1 VRTQLRL
8 SVVVLAVLVLCATSV
23 LTFAQ
28 SSNATINTVVPSL
41 VDFTGAA
48 RDAAGKP
55 LAGVVGITF
64 SLYRE
69 ESGGSALWI
78 ETLNV
83 HADPAGHYKVSL
95 GAEKPLSKDLF
106 GAGEARW
113 LGVQISGQSEQTRVL
128 LVSVPY
134 ALKAQDAETLG
145 GMPASAFLKATTGS
159 DGSAKGTDKPQALP
173 PTVHG
178 NGTIGYVPLWTA
190 KNIIDKS
197 SLFQSGVNVGVGT
210 TTPAA
215 LFDLNGTGN
224 IRNTLTLFPNGAA
237 NTLAISGTA
246 FNIDHTGIITFAT
259 GQTFPG
265 KGGTGTVTSVGLAAP
280 TSDFTVSGSPVTSA
294 GTLSFA
300 WNQAPTASSIANAIV
315 KRDSSGNFST
325 NSVTA
330 LSSVVT
336 PLVTTNA
343 VSTLTLSAATTNP
356 VAVSGV
362 SSASNATA
370 ISGHA
375 TSTGSGTAYGVLG
388 GADGPFGVGVW
399 GYSNGNAGY
408 GVQGKG
414 VQNGVFGWS
423 VANSAQWN
431 VMGNVGVQGDT
442 AVSNGTGILGTADTG
457 HGGWFINNDTGISTT
472 LVVQN
477 LSGSGWLMEADNATK
492 GLMALDGAG
501 NFEIA
506 GAISKAGGSFKI
518 DHPLDPANKYL
529 YHSFVESPD
538 MMNIYNG
545 VVTLDPKG
553 RASVALPDW
562 FEALNRDFRYQ
573 LTAIGAPGPNL
584 YIAEEVSGNRFKIA
598 GGKPGAK
605 VSWQITGVR
614 HDAWAE
620 AHRIPLEVEK
630 KGAEQGHYLH
640 PEEFGKDPKEYGI
653 PGPAI
658 ARKTRSRQ

>member
-8 SVVVLAVLVLCATSV
+8 SVVLIV
-23 LTFAQ
+23 LTVCSASVIAFAQ
-28 SSNATINTVVPSL
+28 SPKAAAATVVPSL
-41 VDFTGAA
+41 VDFSGSA

-55 LAGVVGITF
+55 LTGVVGITF

-69 ESGGSALWI
+69 ETGGSALWI
-78 ETLNV
+78 ETQNV
-83 HADPAGHYKVSL
+83 HADAAGRYKISL
-95 GAEKPLSKDLF
+95 GAEKALSKDLF

-113 LGVQISGQSEQTRVL
+113 LGVQISGQSEQARVL
-128 LVSVPY
+128 LLSVPY
-134 ALKAQDAETLG
+134 AMKAQDAETLG
-145 GMPASAFLKATTGS
+145 GMPASAFLRAGNDSGS
-159 DGSAKGTDKPQALP
+159 GSIDQKLP

-197 SLFQSGVNVGVGT
+197 SIFQSGANVGVGT

-224 IRNTLTLFPNGAA
+224 IRNTLTLFPNASA

-280 TSDFTVSGSPVTSA
+280 TADFTVSGSPVTTA
-294 GTLSFA
+294 GTLSIA

-315 KRDSSGNFST
+315 KRDSLGNFAT

-330 LSSVVT
+330 NTSVVT
-336 PLVTTNA
+336 PTVTTNA
-343 VSTLTLSAATTNP
+343 VNTLTLSAATTNP
-356 VAVSGV
+356 VAVSGI

-370 ISGHA
+370 IFGHS

-388 GADGPFGVGVW
+388 GADGPSGVGVW
-399 GYSNGNAGY
+399 GYSNGSSGY

-414 VQNGVFGWS
+414 AQNGVFGWS
-423 VANSAQWN
+423 GSNSSHWN
-431 VMGNVGVQGDT
+431 DIRSVGVQGDT
-442 AVSNGTGILGTADTG
+442 ATTQGVGVLGTTDNGWAGFFANDDTSGGYATLALVNNGPGGYLIEADTA
-457 HGGWFINNDTGISTT
+457 FSSELLLDTAG
-472 LVVQN
+472 N
-477 LSGSGWLMEADNATK
+477 LSI
-492 GLMALDGAG
+492 AG
-501 NFEIA
+501 NM
-506 GAISKAGGSFKI
+506 SKAGGSFKI

-545 VVTLDPKG
+545 VVTLDGKG
-553 RASVALPDW
+553 RASVVLPDW

-584 YIAEEVSGNRFKIA
+584 YIAEEVSGNQFKIA
-598 GGKPGAK
+598 GGKPGSR
-605 VSWQITGVR
+605 VSWQVTGVR

-640 PEEFGKDPKEYGI
+640 PELIGKDAKQYGM
-653 PGPAI
+653 PAN
-658 ARKTRSRQ
+658 ALAHAKSVRQ